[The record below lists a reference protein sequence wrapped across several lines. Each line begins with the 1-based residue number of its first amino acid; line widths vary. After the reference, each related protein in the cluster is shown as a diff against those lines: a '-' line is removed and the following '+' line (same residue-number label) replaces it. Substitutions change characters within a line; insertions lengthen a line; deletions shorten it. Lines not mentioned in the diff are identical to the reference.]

1 MLLFYLWG
9 EIFSESV
16 LLGAELVLTGR
27 WSEADNMPLILF
39 SVVTLDFLALLNLL
53 LLLHSPEFSLRYC
66 L

>member
-1 MLLFYLWG
+1 MLLLYLWG